1 MRKPRVEGIYRV
13 DRRIGQELLYDYTPL
28 RISREKFFEVVE
40 EDFDYVC
47 FLSHI
52 DYIEKEG
59 LEGFSFVNIKPRT
72 VLKYRDR
79 VLRKLKPKIVLDLR
93 EDLVTPAELW
103 ELRRMREENPFLL
116 SIDDFGCQ
124 GSNLDRIEI
133 LQPDFVKIDVNLL
146 RFKGWVCF
154 ENLIRF
160 LKDYTKAVLIAEK
173 VETEE
178 ELRIALDSGVEVWS
192 GFYEVRLRV
201 RR

>member
-1 MRKPRVEGIYRV
+1 MEGIYRV

-28 RISREKFFEVVE
+28 RISREEFFEVVE

-52 DYIEKEG
+52 DYIEREG
-59 LEGFSFVNIKPRT
+59 LEGFSFVNIKPKT
-72 VLKYRDR
+72 LLKYGDR
-79 VLRKLKPKIVLDLR
+79 VLRKLKPGIVLDLR

-103 ELRRMREENPFLL
+103 ELRRIREEKPFLL
-116 SIDDFGCQ
+116 SIDDFGYQ